1 MLIRI
6 SQQLINGLSIGSI
19 YALIAIGYSLIY
31 SILMFSNFAHSSFLL
46 MGAYTGFY
54 ILILLSSSF
63 PLSLLI
69 AMLGSGIL
77 AVLIEKIAYKPI
89 RDRGNP
95 TLYFIIASM
104 GISIFF
110 ENFIICTIGP
120 RFRSYPRIMQTTFV
134 ELGKL
139 NISVMDIYAA
149 VVAIA
154 FLLMLSY
161 LIEKTKVGIA
171 IRAASFDLEVVG
183 LMGVNTNMLIS
194 IVFLIA
200 GILAGLA
207 GEFLGVKYTVY
218 PQLGY
223 ITNKA
228 YIAAVFGGL
237 GNLKG
242 AVLGSILLGLLEALI
257 TGFLSSAMRDIFVFC
272 LLILVLLIK
281 PSGLMGIQK
290 QDKV

>member
-1 MLIRI
+1 MLIRL
-6 SQQLINGLSIGSI
+6 SQQLVNGLSIGSV

-31 SILMFSNFAHSSFLL
+31 SILKFSNFAHNSFLL

-63 PLSLLI
+63 PLSLFIAMIGSGLI
-69 AMLGSGIL
+69 AML
-77 AVLIEKIAYKPI
+77 IEKVAYKPI

-120 RFRSYPRIMQTTFV
+120 RFRSYPRIIDTTAIEIFN
-134 ELGKL
+134 L
-139 NISVMDIYAA
+139 NISIMDIYAA
-149 VVAIA
+149 IVAIA
-154 FLLMLSY
+154 FLLLLTY
-161 LIEKTKVGIA
+161 LLEKTKIGIA
-171 IRAASFDLEVVG
+171 IRAASFDLEIVG
-183 LMGVNTNMLIS
+183 LMGVNTNLLIS
-194 IVFLIA
+194 IVFLFA
-200 GILAGLA
+200 GMLAGLA
-207 GEFLGVKYTVY
+207 GEFLGIKYTVY
-218 PQLGY
+218 PQLGF

-242 AVLGSILLGLLEALI
+242 AVIGSILLGLFEAII
-257 TGFLSSAMRDIFVFC
+257 TGFVSSAMRDIFVFL

-281 PSGLMGIQK
+281 PSGLMGVQK
-290 QDKV
+290 LDKV